1 MTLVSTSE
9 SAYCAAAPRLGCA
22 ELGQALKWIKQREEG
37 RGLVIKSFMDD
48 YMKYL
53 ELAIQYGKPFLF
65 ESVEADIDPSVDP
78 VLERSLVLQ
87 NGQKTVILC
96 RCLPV
101 TSICHHVQGI
111 AVDY

>member
-1 MTLVSTSE
+1 MG
-9 SAYCAAAPRLGCA
+9 RA
-22 ELGQALKWIKQREEG
+22 EFGQALKWIKQREES
-37 RGLVIKSFMDD
+37 RGLVIKTFTDD

-87 NGQKTVILC
+87 NGQKVVMLC
-96 RCLPV
+96 RYHAMI
-101 TSICHHVQGI
+101 SIHH
-111 AVDY
+111 